1 VSIAGG
7 QPAERPHAGD
17 EAPRSSTR
25 ARGGGRRSRAVRA
38 TLSAAA
44 RRGSVVEKEILGLAD
59 VVGPGDVCLD
69 VGAEFGLY
77 THVLADLVGPDGA
90 VHAFEPQQGAHRALR
105 LGVRAAGL
113 SWVSL
118 HRIALGATP
127 GTAHLSVPR
136 RRGLPVHGRA
146 YLTAGARD
154 AGLNR
159 EFAGHRLESVAVETL
174 DSIVAD
180 LGVERVALVKA
191 DVEGAEGALLD
202 GATHLLT
209 THRPHLLLEIED
221 RHTRKYGV
229 TADEL
234 FARLTGVLG
243 YRAFTWSPGTW
254 SAGWRPVAGIVDTE
268 RNYLFSP

>member
-1 VSIAGG
+1 MSIDGVAAADGRTGG
-7 QPAERPHAGD
+7 
-17 EAPRSSTR
+17 T
-25 ARGGGRRSRAVRA
+25 RRSRAVRA
-38 TLSAAA
+38 VLAAGA
-44 RRGSVVEKEILGLAD
+44 RRRLVVEKEILGLAEL
-59 VVGPGDVCLD
+59 VGPGDVCLD

-77 THVLADLVGPDGA
+77 THVLADLVGPSGA
-90 VHAFEPQQGAHRALR
+90 VHAFEPQRAAHRALQ

-113 SWVSL
+113 SWVAL
-118 HRIALGATP
+118 HRVALGAAP

-154 AGLNR
+154 DGPNR
-159 EFAGHRLESVAVETL
+159 EFSRHRLEAVPVETV
-174 DSIVAD
+174 DAIVAD
-180 LGVERVALVKA
+180 LGLPRVRLVKA

-202 GATHLLT
+202 GAAATLAH
-209 THRPHLLLEIED
+209 HRPHLLLEIED

-229 TADEL
+229 RAAEL
-234 FARLTGVLG
+234 FDRLTDRG
-243 YRAFTWSPGTW
+243 YRACTW